1 MAFCS
6 KIRVALGLSNPG
18 RVSKVENLESFSL
31 PEHARREAAGFF
43 KDGPDERMKEKE
55 DLLQS
60 EEKEDLLQREEKED
74 LLQREET
81 IRKNYRGLGGLELA
95 EATREPHSSSSLLQS
110 SLSMMHSIKFRA
122 SFLSRAC

>member
-1 MAFCS
+1 M
-6 KIRVALGLSNPG
+6 GLSNPG

-43 KDGPDERMKEKE
+43 KDGPDERMK
-55 DLLQS
+55 
-60 EEKEDLLQREEKED
+60 EKED

>member
-6 KIRVALGLSNPG
+6 KTRVALGLSNPG

-55 DLLQS
+55 VLLQS
-60 EEKEDLLQREEKED
+60 EEKED